1 MPGWRILLLFIF
13 ISPAWV
19 SADTFRLVST
29 PGKMRMRGNIIEAAC
44 YVDPRDRSLL
54 VEFDDL
60 SARDISGK
68 PEKVSAHNFSIHLL
82 GCSLGDSQHPGNVFQ
97 RANITFSGA
106 PDRDNPDYLSVQSE
120 TENLAIEIYDSK
132 GQQIHLGEPSPD
144 YVLNPE
150 KQTDNEQ
157 YFLRRQR
164 RNTMQCVHHATGSS
178 ASRSRWR

>member
-19 SADTFRLVST
+19 LADTHRLVST

-68 PEKVSAHNFSIHLL
+68 PEKVSAHDFSIHLL
-82 GCSLGDSQHPGNVFQ
+82 GCSLGILNIPGVCFNAPILPFPAHPIVT
-97 RANITFSGA
+97 I
-106 PDRDNPDYLSVQSE
+106 L
-120 TENLAIEIYDSK
+120 II
-132 GQQIHLGEPSPD
+132 
-144 YVLNPE
+144 
-150 KQTDNEQ
+150 
-157 YFLRRQR
+157 
-164 RNTMQCVHHATGSS
+164 
-178 ASRSRWR
+178 

>member
-60 SARDISGK
+60 TTRDIYGK
-68 PEKVSAHNFSIHLL
+68 TEKLSAHNFSIHLL

-144 YVLNPE
+144 YVLNPG
-150 KQTDNEQ
+150 K
-157 YFLRRQR
+157 
-164 RNTMQCVHHATGSS
+164 NTLKFTAYLI
-178 ASRSRWR
+178 SRDGRMTSGEFTAVTHFVVNYL